1 MRTADYKVL
10 SVVRLND
17 GKKYMYLG
25 YRENTGAGKSHDFE
39 PMEGKPVVFGMCYSK
54 DGIPFVPFVNK
65 PDAEI
70 VAEIV
75 DTPKPKRKGLMR
87 RVLDWWKAS
96 NRWKHFLYAIPLGAV
111 TGWDAT
117 VGVGFGM
124 ELKDH
129 LYGGKA
135 DITDFLLTCL
145 GGFIGVGLMRAFGMD
160 HLILTFIRLVI

>member
-1 MRTADYKVL
+1 MRTADYNVGSIVTL
-10 SVVRLND
+10 SD

-25 YRENTGAGKSHDFE
+25 HREHTDAGKSHDYE
-39 PMEGKPVVFGMCYSK
+39 PLEGKPPYFGTCYDNAGK
-54 DGIPFVPFVNK
+54 PFVPFVNK
-65 PDAEI
+65 MDAEI
-70 VAEIV
+70 VTNMV
-75 DTPKPKRKGLMR
+75 DTPKR
-87 RVLDWWKAS
+87 RGFFRHMLDWWKAS

-135 DITDFLLTCL
+135 DVTDFLLTCA
-145 GGFIGVGLMRAFGMD
+145 GGFIGVGLMRAFGLD
-160 HLILTFIRLVI
+160 YLISTFIKLII

>member
-1 MRTADYKVL
+1 MKTTDYNVGSIVTL
-10 SVVRLND
+10 PD

-25 YRENTGAGKSHDFE
+25 YREISGSKSHDYE
-39 PMEGKPVVFGMCYSK
+39 PLEGKSPWFGMVR
-54 DGIPFVPFVNK
+54 DGKGNAFVPFEDKAEAVVN
-65 PDAEI
+65 AE
-70 VAEIV
+70 VV
-75 DTPKPKRKGLMR
+75 DTPKRKGLMR
-87 RVLDWWKAS
+87 RALDWWKAS

-135 DITDFLLTCL
+135 DVTDFLLTCL
-145 GGFIGVGLMRAFGMD
+145 GGFIGVGLMCAFGKD
-160 HLILTFIRLVI
+160 HLILTLIKLVL